1 MEKHPEQLLDE
12 LLVLKCQSGDE
23 RSLSLLVRR
32 WHSKLLRQANRHL
45 YDSEASKDVVQESW
59 QAIIKGL
66 GSLNDSSKFGVWA
79 LSITSR
85 KAIDWIRKK
94 QTSRKREAVE
104 IEFQLEHAVDHGNE
118 KEVLLEKVSAALKV
132 LPADQKIVLSMFYL
146 ESHSLTEIGKILS
159 LPVGTVKSRLY
170 YAREQIKKVL
180 NKEKNKEG

>member
-1 MEKHPEQLLDE
+1 MEKHPEQILDE

-23 RSLSLLVRR
+23 RSLSILVKR

-66 GSLNDSSKFGVWA
+66 GKLNDSSKFGVWA

-94 QTSRKREAVE
+94 QTSRKRENDE
-104 IEFQLEHAVDHGNE
+104 IEFQLEHAIDQGDE
-118 KEVLLEKVSAALKV
+118 KEILLEKVSAALKT
-132 LPADQKIVLSMFYL
+132 LPSDQKIVLSMFYL
-146 ESHSLTEIGKILS
+146 ESYSIVEIGEILS
-159 LPVGTVKSRLY
+159 LPAGTVKSRLY
-170 YAREQIKKVL
+170 YAREHLKKIIKK
-180 NKEKNKEG
+180 